1 MARHFG
7 SQVFRPDFPVLHA
20 RRLCLQGVQLR
31 DPQRFAGQICAQHM
45 RTLARHGVGKD
56 AATTTDIHHLQALQ
70 RHKPIDP
77 VQPQGVDLVQG
88 TEFPLLVPPAVRE
101 LGELREFGRVNISS
115 RSHGVA
121 FGKAKCG
128 EKLQQK
134 TRRSGFF
141 ELSGCLFG
149 TDHFHFNA
157 AVLGTA

>member
-1 MARHFG
+1 MRALTRHRV
-7 SQVFRPDFPVLHA
+7 SQDS
-20 RRLCLQGVQLR
+20 
-31 DPQRFAGQICAQHM
+31 
-45 RTLARHGVGKD
+45 T
-56 AATTTDIHHLQALQ
+56 AATNIHHLEALQ

-88 TEFPLLVPPAVRE
+88 AEFPLLVPPAVRE

-115 RSHGVA
+115 RSHGLA

-141 ELSGCLFG
+141 ALRSSLFG
-149 TDHFHFNA
+149 ANNFHFNA
-157 AVLGTA
+157 TVLGTA